1 MGNTTERQRPDVAV
15 SIVAHRTPPA
25 QLAAALASILRS
37 EAVARVDIIDNSP
50 DDSLRSRI
58 GEAAGGDRRVGYR
71 HVENRG
77 YGAGHNI
84 SMRESLEAGTDYHLV
99 MNADVRWE
107 GDVIGRMVELM
118 ESNPPVGLSMPRVRY
133 PDGTLQYACRML
145 PTPFD
150 VFAKRFLPKRFT
162 ARRMERYLLARA
174 DHSRSFSVPYLLGSF
189 LFFRTDALRECGLFD
204 ERFFM
209 YPEDI
214 DISRR
219 IHARRGCLYFAGTEI
234 IHDHA
239 AASRKSTKMLRIH
252 IVNMIRYFNKWG
264 WIFDRQR
271 RKMNARL
278 LAELPLADRPEPG
291 RG

>member
-1 MGNTTERQRPDVAV
+1 MGNTTIRLKPKVAI
-15 SIVAHRTPPA
+15 SIVVHRSPTG
-25 QLAAALASILRS
+25 QIDAALESILRS
-37 EAVARVDIIDNSP
+37 EAAVRVDIIDNSP
-50 DDSLRSRI
+50 DEALRAHIEKAAEVDS
-58 GEAAGGDRRVGYR
+58 RVRYR

-84 SMRESLEAGTDYHLV
+84 SIRESIVDGIDYHLV
-99 MNADVRWE
+99 MNADVRWD
-107 GDVIGRMVELM
+107 GDVVGSMVTMM
-118 ESNPPVGLSMPRVRY
+118 EDNPDVGLSMPRVRY
-133 PDGTLQYACRML
+133 PDGALQYACRML
-145 PTPFD
+145 PTPYD
-150 VFAKRFLPKRFT
+150 VFAKRFIPNRFISKR
-162 ARRMERYLLARA
+162 MSRYLLSQA
-174 DHSRSFSVPYLLGSF
+174 DHTQSFAAPYLLGSF

-219 IHARRGCLYFAGTEI
+219 MHATRGNLFYAGAEI

-239 AASRKSTKMLRIH
+239 AASRKSMKMLRIH

-264 WIFDRQR
+264 WLFDRQR
-271 RKMNARL
+271 REMNARL
-278 LAELPLADRPEPG
+278 LASMPLTDSPESG

>member
-1 MGNTTERQRPDVAV
+1 MGNTTERQRPDVAG
-15 SIVAHRTPPA
+15 SIVAPRPPPA
-25 QLAAALASILRS
+25 QFAAALASILRS

-50 DDSLRSRI
+50 DDSLRSHI

-145 PTPFD
+145 PPPFD
-150 VFAKRFLPKRFT
+150 DFAKRFLPKRFT
-162 ARRMERYLLARA
+162 ARLMERYLLARA
-174 DHSRSFSVPYLLGSF
+174 DHSRSFPVPYLLGSF
-189 LFFRTDALRECGLFD
+189 LFFRTDALRECGLFA
-204 ERFFM
+204 ERFVM

-219 IHARRGCLYFAGTEI
+219 IHARRGCLYFAGAEI

>member
-1 MGNTTERQRPDVAV
+1 MAV

-219 IHARRGCLYFAGTEI
+219 IHARRGCLYFAGAEI

>member
-1 MGNTTERQRPDVAV
+1 
-15 SIVAHRTPPA
+15 
-25 QLAAALASILRS
+25 
-37 EAVARVDIIDNSP
+37 
-50 DDSLRSRI
+50 
-58 GEAAGGDRRVGYR
+58 
-71 HVENRG
+71 
-77 YGAGHNI
+77 
-84 SMRESLEAGTDYHLV
+84 MR
-99 MNADVRWE
+99 
-107 GDVIGRMVELM
+107 
-118 ESNPPVGLSMPRVRY
+118 
-133 PDGTLQYACRML
+133 
-145 PTPFD
+145 
-150 VFAKRFLPKRFT
+150 
-162 ARRMERYLLARA
+162 RYLLAGISH
-174 DHSRSFSVPYLLGSF
+174 DEPFECSYLLGSF
-189 LFFRTDALRECGLFD
+189 LFFRMSALAEAGGFD

-219 IHARRGCLYFAGTEI
+219 IHARRGCLYFAGAEI